1 MRRCLDHGLLR
12 YGRTRSVR
20 VETVTHMPGTMAW
33 ACIVRVTPQAVR
45 RGRVGRKVYKIQG

>member
-1 MRRCLDHGLLR
+1 MRRCLDQGLLC